1 MMITNLGTVHV
12 GAPPPRQP
20 TDWVIAPVHF
30 NGFAGLTTTEAE
42 PVRSPEFSCFGHQ
55 WTVAI
60 YPGGLSSSPDG
71 HVHVALFLQNRT
83 ETAIEV
89 EYKLTIKHPDGGE
102 DISKSSGEL
111 MKFSPAGSWLGLGA
125 DARPN
130 HGCNDFALR
139 STLLNYLVD
148 GTLIVE
154 AHMTT
159 NKPGQQSAPFKPGNP
174 VLQNMLKDFGNEETA
189 DVEFEVLVTTTPA
202 STTTFHAHHYPLQL
216 SAPALADMCRPG
228 DGSAPTTINN
238 VQPEVFKHLLYYCY
252 GGKIDEEDLRS
263 SATDIIEAADRFGI
277 VNLKLEAEACYVD
290 MVELTLDSIA
300 EVVAYADSKNLALL
314 KEHCME
320 FLSSANKMEVVE
332 KVSFANMPPHLMKDL
347 MVALARSVASSDKT
361 GDLEMISVSELREM
375 AHKKGLNVDG
385 SREMLIA
392 SLKGD
397 EVNTEVE

>member
-1 MMITNLGTVHV
+1 M
-12 GAPPPRQP
+12 
-20 TDWVIAPVHF
+20 IAPVHF
-30 NGFAGLTTTEAE
+30 NGFAGLTTTEGE
-42 PVRSPEFSCFGHQ
+42 PVRSPEFSCFGHR

-60 YPGGLSSSPDG
+60 YPGGKSKSHAG
-71 HVHVALFLQNRT
+71 YVALCIENRA
-83 ETAIEV
+83 EEAFEV
-89 EYKLTIKHPDGGE
+89 ACKLIVKDPNGGG
-102 DISKSSGEL
+102 DISKGSGEL
-111 MKFSPAGSWLGLGA
+111 RKYSATKPRGYS
-125 DARPN
+125 
-130 HGCNDFALR
+130 DFALR

-154 AHMTT
+154 VHMRM
-159 NKPGQQSAPFKPGNP
+159 NKPGQQSAPFKHGNSI
-174 VLQNMLKDFGNEETA
+174 LQNMLKDFGNEETA